1 MEVVPAFLIAY
12 FFSRGKKRR
21 RRPKSKQGEE
31 LSGFQEDEE
40 SSDVFGVDSIKDGES
55 DDQFGSF
62 NPNLKPRSSESL

>member
-1 MEVVPAFLIAY
+1 MIAY
-12 FFSRGKKRR
+12 YFSRGKKRG
-21 RRPKSKQGEE
+21 RRPKNKQGEE
-31 LSGFQEDEE
+31 QNGSQEDEE